1 VGREGGCAI
10 KETIAKLLAGEDLS
24 SEEAVGA
31 MHLIMEGKATD
42 AQIAGFLV
50 ALRLKGETVDE
61 IAGCAKVMREKAV
74 KVTAPADCIDTC
86 GTGGDSAG
94 TLNISTAA
102 ALVAAGAGVTVAKHG
117 NRAVSSSSGSADVLV
132 ELGVN
137 TAAPLAYVER
147 ALAEAR
153 IGFLFAPLMHQA
165 MKYAIGPRRELG
177 ARTVFNILGPLTNPA
192 GAARQLLGVYDREL
206 CRTIA
211 EVLGELGSLRA
222 WVVASDDGLDEIST
236 GAKTHVAILD
246 GGTVTETEL
255 DATEH
260 GLAAV
265 DVKELVVSSPAES
278 AATIKK
284 VLAGEKLPAREVIL
298 ANAGA
303 AVHVAGAADDFAGG
317 VKAAAEAIDSGA
329 AAAALEKLAAITQEA
344 PPKGD

>member
-1 VGREGGCAI
+1 MR
-10 KETIAKLLAGEDLS
+10 
-24 SEEAVGA
+24 
-31 MHLIMEGKATD
+31 LIMEGKATD

-50 ALRLKGETVDE
+50 ALRLKGETVEE
-61 IAGCAKVMREKAV
+61 IAGCARVMREKAV
-74 KVTAPADCIDTC
+74 KVTAPAGCIDTC

-117 NRAVSSSSGSADVLV
+117 NRAVSSSSGSADVLA

-137 TAAPLAYVER
+137 TAAPLELVER
-147 ALAEAR
+147 CLAEAR

-192 GAARQLLGVYDREL
+192 GAARQLLGVYDPGL

-211 EVLGELGSLRA
+211 EVLGELGSERA
-222 WVVASDDGLDEIST
+222 WVVSSADGLDEIST
-236 GAKTHVAILD
+236 AAKTRVAVLD
-246 GGTVTETEL
+246 DGAVTEMEL
-255 DATEH
+255 DAGEH

-265 DVKELVVSSPAES
+265 AARDLVVESPAES
-278 AATIKK
+278 AALITK
-284 VLAGEKLPAREVIL
+284 VLAGEQIPARDVIL

-303 AVHVAGAADDFAGG
+303 AVHVAGAADDYAGG
-317 VKAAAEAIDSGA
+317 VAAAAESIDSGA
-329 AAAALEKLAAITQEA
+329 ARSALGKLAAITQEA
-344 PPKGD
+344 AGEPK